1 MKSGL
6 TAQPVFHLIV
16 EITDEDARHDIND
29 IMLPSWRSRGISLN
43 SICFKSSLKWRFEAY
58 TIHP

>member
-1 MKSGL
+1 MKSGP

-29 IMLPSWRSRGISLN
+29 IMLRVGGHAVYR
-43 SICFKSSLKWRFEAY
+43 
-58 TIHP
+58 